1 MANTFLRNTSNA
13 IGTTFTTVYTAPVAT
28 TAIILAGT
36 IANTSTTDLVNTEV
50 IINDGTDDINIIG
63 TATPLPTGTALS
75 FVDGKLVLQ
84 AGDVL
89 KVKASLAGQLDVY
102 ISLMEMS

>member
-13 IGTTFTTVYTAPVAT
+13 IGTTYTVVYTAPAGT

-36 IANTSTTDLVNTEV
+36 IANTSTSTLVNTEV
-50 IINDGTDDINIIG
+50 IVNNGTDDINIIG
-63 TATPLPTGTALS
+63 TSTPIPVGTALS

-89 KVKASLAGQLDVY
+89 KVKASVASVLDVY
-102 ISLMEMS
+102 ISLMEMN

>member
-13 IGTTFTTVYTAPVAT
+13 IGTTYTTVYTAPANT

-36 IANTSTTDLVNTEV
+36 IANTSTSILVNTEV
-50 IINDGTDDINIIG
+50 IVNNGTDDINIIG
-63 TATPLPTGTALS
+63 TSTPIPVGTALS

-89 KVKASLAGQLDVY
+89 KVKASVAGQLDVY
-102 ISLMEMS
+102 ISLMEMT

>member
-13 IGTTFTTVYTAPVAT
+13 IGTTYTTVYTAPAAT
-28 TAIILAGT
+28 TTIILAGT
-36 IANTSTTDLVNTEV
+36 IANTSTSALVNTEV
-50 IINDGTDDINIIG
+50 IVNNGTDDINIIG
-63 TATPLPTGTALS
+63 TSTPIPVGTALS

-89 KVKASLAGQLDVY
+89 KVKASVASVLDVY
-102 ISLMEMS
+102 ISLMEMN

>member
-1 MANTFLRNTSNA
+1 MANTFLRKTSNA
-13 IGTTFTTVYTAPVAT
+13 IGITYTTVYTAPVAT

-50 IINDGTDDINIIG
+50 IVNNGTDDINVIG
-63 TATPLPTGTALS
+63 TLTPIPVGTALS

-89 KVKASLAGQLDVY
+89 KVKASLPDNLDVY
-102 ISLMEMS
+102 ISLMEMT